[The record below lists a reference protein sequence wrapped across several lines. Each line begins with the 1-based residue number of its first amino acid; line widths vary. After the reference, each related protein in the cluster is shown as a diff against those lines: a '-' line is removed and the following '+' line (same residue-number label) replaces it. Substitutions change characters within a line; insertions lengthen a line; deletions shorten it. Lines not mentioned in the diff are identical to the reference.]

1 VTRGSVRHITIDS
14 GLLRGNPLGD
24 PHVRDLPIY
33 VPPGYDADQA
43 RHYPVVFFLAGYT
56 SSGPSLLSWKGQGW
70 GENTQSRMDRMIN
83 AGEMPPMIGV
93 FPDCWTRWGG
103 SQYLDSTA
111 TGPYMRHI
119 VEELVP
125 AVDDGFR
132 TLRQS
137 GSRAVAGTSSGGY
150 GALMLAMERPGV
162 FGIVAATAADTSFD
176 LCYRPDLPKFVG
188 AIEQAGGVE
197 PFIERFFST
206 PKLSGD
212 QITAMMI
219 IANSACYSPNLSKPP
234 IHADLPVDLYTAE
247 LIPEV
252 WDRWLAK
259 DPVRRIKDPDR
270 AGALAELTLLS
281 LDAGRRDEY
290 HLQFG
295 HRALGRALSRADVPF
310 VSEEFDDGH
319 RGISYRQ
326 EHALRRIGAA
336 IATEAQS

>member
-1 VTRGSVRHITIDS
+1 MTQGVVRHITIDS

-24 PHVRDLPIY
+24 PHVRDLPVY
-33 VPPGYDADQA
+33 VPPGYDADQD
-43 RHYPVVFFLAGYT
+43 RRYPVVFFLTGYT
-56 SSGPSLLSWKGQGW
+56 SSGPSLLSWKGRGW
-70 GENTQSRMDRMIN
+70 GENTPTRMDRLIA
-83 AGEMPPMIGV
+83 AGEIPPMLGI

-132 TLRQS
+132 TLRQAK
-137 GSRAVAGTSSGGY
+137 SRAVTGISSGGY
-150 GALMLAMERPGV
+150 GSIMLAMERPGV
-162 FGIVAATAADTSFD
+162 FGVVAATAADSAFD
-176 LCYRPDLPKFVG
+176 LCYRPDLPRFVG
-188 AIEQAGGVE
+188 AVESAGGIE
-197 PFIERFFST
+197 PFIERFFAT
-206 PKLSGD
+206 PKLSGS
-212 QITAMMI
+212 QITAMMVL
-219 IANSACYSPNLSKPP
+219 ANSAVYSPNPSKPP
-234 IHADLPVDLYTAE
+234 VMADLPVNLYTAE
-247 LIPEV
+247 LIPAV
-252 WDRWLAK
+252 WDRWLDK
-259 DPVRRIKDPDR
+259 DPVRRVKDPDR
-270 AGALAELTLLS
+270 AAALAELSLLS

-295 HRALGRALSRADVPF
+295 HRILGRALSEAGVPF

-336 IATEAQS
+336 IATEG

>member
-1 VTRGSVRHITIDS
+1 MSRRAVRHVSIDS

-24 PHVRDLPIY
+24 PHVRDLPVY
-33 VPPGYDADQA
+33 LPPGYSGDQG
-43 RHYPVVFFLAGYT
+43 RRYPVVFFLAGYT
-56 SSGPSLLSWKGQGW
+56 SSGPSLLSWKGAGW
-70 GENTQSRMDRMIN
+70 GENTPTRMDRLIN
-83 AGEMPPMIGV
+83 SGAIPPMIGV

-103 SQYLDSTA
+103 SQYLDSTG

-132 TLRQS
+132 TLRQAA
-137 GSRAVAGTSSGGY
+137 SRAVTGISSGGY
-150 GALMLAMERPGV
+150 GSLMLAMERPGV
-162 FGIVAATAADTSFD
+162 FGAVAATAADSAFD
-176 LCYRPDLPKFVG
+176 LCYRPDLPKFAAAVD
-188 AIEQAGGVE
+188 AAGGVE
-197 PFIERFFST
+197 PFIKRFFST
-206 PKLSGD
+206 NKLSGD

-219 IANSACYSPNLSKPP
+219 IANSAVYSPNPSKPP
-234 IHADLPVDLYTAE
+234 IHADLPVDLYTAQ
-247 LIPEV
+247 LVPEV
-252 WDRWLAK
+252 WERWLAK
-259 DPVRRIKDPDR
+259 DPVRRVRDPDR
-270 AGALAELTLLS
+270 AAALADLRLLS

-295 HRALGRALSRADVPF
+295 HRVLGRALSDAGVPF

-336 IATEAQS
+336 IATE